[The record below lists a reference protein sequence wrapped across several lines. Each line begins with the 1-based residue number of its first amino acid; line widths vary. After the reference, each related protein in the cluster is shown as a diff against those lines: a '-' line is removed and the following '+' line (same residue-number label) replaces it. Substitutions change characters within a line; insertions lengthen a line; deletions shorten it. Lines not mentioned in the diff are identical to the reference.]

1 MGDSVHSSFI
11 CWLLL
16 GTQDGSLY
24 VIDSLKLRSAIR
36 SNKGLGRQLEKE
48 FLSNPQVLK
57 VIPRELDVLSSQRDF
72 GIQLVNLLPL
82 NLG

>member
-36 SNKGLGRQLEKE
+36 SNKGLGRLLEKE

-57 VIPRELDVLSSQRDF
+57 VIPRELDVISSQRDF
-72 GIQLVNLLPL
+72 GIQLLNLLPL